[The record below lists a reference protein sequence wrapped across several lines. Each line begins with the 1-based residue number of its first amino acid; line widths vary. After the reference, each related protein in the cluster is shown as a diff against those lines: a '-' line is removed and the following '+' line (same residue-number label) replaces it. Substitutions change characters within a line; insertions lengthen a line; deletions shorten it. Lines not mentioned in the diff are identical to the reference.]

1 MPQAELRVQTGA
13 DALQWAGT
21 MASYT
26 KEQRFALLFLVS
38 GGICA
43 GFAAIF
49 TRLCAFPASVIAS
62 FRLLIAGLVL
72 LPFCW
77 ADLPGLFRERGVKGF
92 LVLIVPG
99 ILLGLHFQFWVL
111 GIKRTYVA
119 SGTFIFAVN
128 PLFFAL
134 FARLLARRRIRL
146 LTFACL
152 GMVAGGALW
161 LLFTS
166 QARLGQWGDVFC
178 FVSMLLYVA
187 YLLVSRQVSRGTR
200 HLTYVHVIYLWGG
213 ILTLPFAL
221 LSGDIRGLVLSDS
234 GSLAALL
241 ALALLPTLVGHSA
254 ANFGVRH
261 FSPLTVSFFTQL
273 EPVFATLAA
282 IPILAEV
289 PALREIPAYLLFFS
303 ATVLYLWA
311 SRREAGR

>member
-1 MPQAELRVQTGA
+1 MER
-13 DALQWAGT
+13 
-21 MASYT
+21 MT
-26 KEQRFALLFLVS
+26 KAQRLALLFLLAGGVS
-38 GGICA
+38 A

-49 TRLCAFPASVIAS
+49 TRLCAFPAPVIAS

-77 ADLPGLFRERGVKGF
+77 TDLPGLFRERGLKGF

-99 ILLGLHFQFWVL
+99 ILLGLHFQLWVL

-134 FARLLARRRIRL
+134 FARLLARRRIGPR
-146 LTFACL
+146 TFVCL

-161 LLFTS
+161 LLVSS
-166 QARLGQWGDVFC
+166 QARLGQWGDLYC
-178 FVSMLLYVA
+178 FASMLLYVA
-187 YLLVSRQVSRGTR
+187 YLLVSRRVSRGTR
-200 HLTYVHVIYLWGG
+200 HLTYIHLIYVWGG
-213 ILTLPFAL
+213 LLTLPFAL
-221 LSGDIRGLVLSDS
+221 VGGDMRLFSLSDG

-241 ALALLPTLVGHSA
+241 ALALLPTLVGHTA
-254 ANFGVRH
+254 ANYGVRH

-282 IPILAEV
+282 VPILAEV
-289 PALREIPAYLLFFS
+289 PAFREVPAYLMFFS
-303 ATVLYLWA
+303 ATAFYLLGA
-311 SRREAGR
+311 RREGGD